1 MENFI
6 KKKLTK
12 LQTKVDF
19 EEIDHRLAC
28 GWHVE
33 IEGSGQRKRYLRQ
46 LKKRNKVSSTQKLKD
61 NFSKSFEKHFI
72 VFLAMNY
79 PASFGILLIFFIWV
93 FVATYWWA
101 KRMKNLTSKN
111 PDKSNQL

>member
-12 LQTKVDF
+12 QDHKSSF

-33 IEGSGQRKRYLRQ
+33 TEGSGQRKRYLRQ
-46 LKKRNKVSSTQKLKD
+46 LKSEQKINHYSQLK
-61 NFSKSFEKHFI
+61 
-72 VFLAMNY
+72 
-79 PASFGILLIFFIWV
+79 
-93 FVATYWWA
+93 
-101 KRMKNLTSKN
+101 
-111 PDKSNQL
+111 

>member
-6 KKKLTK
+6 KKKLTR
-12 LQTKVDF
+12 LESKVDF

-46 LKKRNKVSSTQKLKD
+46 I
-61 NFSKSFEKHFI
+61 KSE
-72 VFLAMNY
+72 
-79 PASFGILLIFFIWV
+79 
-93 FVATYWWA
+93 A
-101 KRMKNLTSKN
+101 KIA
-111 PDKSNQL
+111 